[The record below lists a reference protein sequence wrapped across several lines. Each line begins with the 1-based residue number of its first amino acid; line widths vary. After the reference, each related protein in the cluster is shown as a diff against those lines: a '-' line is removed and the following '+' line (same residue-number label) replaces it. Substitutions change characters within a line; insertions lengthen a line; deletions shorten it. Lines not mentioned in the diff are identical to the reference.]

1 MIWVDDFIR
10 GDVDF
15 NSFIDDPESSGSNY
29 YEYCE
34 PFEYD
39 GNTYYIWM
47 YLGSDEYVDGVVKY
61 VLTDTIDLQTLQSY
75 SLESSLSNIGT
86 RPIIAYFNSD
96 MTETYPATSR
106 MDNIVKV
113 FEL

>member
-1 MIWVDDFIR
+1 MWVDDFMYDDI
-10 GDVDF
+10 VIQDF
-15 NSFIDDPESSGSNY
+15 INNPEVKGCNY

-39 GNTYYIWM
+39 GGTYYIWI
-47 YLGSDEYVDGVVKY
+47 YLGSDEYVDGAVKY

-86 RPIIAYFNSD
+86 RPIVGYFNYD
-96 MTETYPATSR
+96 LQETYPATSR
-106 MDNIVKV
+106 TDNIVKV